1 MGFWNQTFWVCHGFF
16 LKHYGYIYFPPPK
29 TKKKLQPPRLVAAR
43 TFGGAAV
50 AACMQADLRDRGVM
64 GPIGV
69 EDHFLFWRSAMLEPR
84 VSISKLFV
92 MFQE

>member
-1 MGFWNQTFWVCHGFF
+1 MGFFKTLWVH
-16 LKHYGYIYFPPPK
+16 LFPPPK

-69 EDHFLFWRSAMLEPR
+69 EDHFLF
-84 VSISKLFV
+84 
-92 MFQE
+92 